1 MFKRTFERKK
11 EEIKLIEFRD
21 LVKTYNGVNAVD
33 GLSLTIN
40 DGEIYGLLGPNGA
53 GKSTTILMLCGL
65 IQPDSGECLINGVE
79 VSKNPIEVKRN
90 IGYMP
95 EDVGFYQNMSA
106 AQNLDFFA
114 RLFGITADERG
125 ARIDSLLEL
134 VGLSGVEKKVG
145 GFSKGMRQRLGIAKT
160 LINDPDVIILD
171 EPTANLDPQGVAD
184 YRRIIR
190 QISESGKT
198 VLVSSHILSEV
209 SKVCTKIGIMCRGKI
224 VHEGSWDNF
233 TDSIN
238 SLKLPELRINVETTT
253 PMGELTV
260 PGIIEADYS
269 SDRKKVKIISSSDI
283 RAEIAEELFS
293 LKIIPREI
301 ALDSTTV
308 EDAILSFYNSGEAMP

>member
-1 MFKRTFERKK
+1 MIKLKIITLACSNGHLREKK

-53 GKSTTILMLCGL
+53 GKSTTIPMLCGL

-134 VGLSGVEKKVG
+134 VGLGGVEKKVG

-190 QISESGKT
+190 QISESGKQ
-198 VLVSSHILSEV
+198 
-209 SKVCTKIGIMCRGKI
+209 
-224 VHEGSWDNF
+224 
-233 TDSIN
+233 
-238 SLKLPELRINVETTT
+238 SLYPRTFFPRSAKSVQRSALCA
-253 PMGELTV
+253 GERLYTREA
-260 PGIIEADYS
+260 GII
-269 SDRKKVKIISSSDI
+269 
-283 RAEIAEELFS
+283 L
-293 LKIIPREI
+293 P
-301 ALDSTTV
+301 T
-308 EDAILSFYNSGEAMP
+308 P